1 MTKRFNSYLLRFW
14 DRADGERRIEIE
26 HIQGGT
32 RAVVASTTA
41 ALRWLD
47 AHTATAPLGDVLT
60 GAPGPSRSEPTGE
73 DGTPP

>member
-47 AHTATAPLGDVLT
+47 AHAATAPIGDVLA
-60 GAPGPSRSEPTGE
+60 GASGPPQGGPTDEGE
-73 DGTPP
+73 TPP